1 MTTAIRVK
9 FIGQGVIRV
18 FEKDSSGNPI
28 GTGLTIKTA
37 IDFLAAYKKGIAA
50 LAELVETVI
59 RANLRIVKRLLGGR
73 LK

>member
-9 FIGQGVIRV
+9 FIGQGAIRV
-18 FEKDSSGNPI
+18 FEKDSLGNPI

-37 IDFLAAYKKGIAA
+37 INFLAYFQQGIDA
-50 LAELVETVI
+50 LMAVVETVI
-59 RANLRIVKRLLGGR
+59 LANIRIVKRLKGGR